1 MLLFVGLGNTGKEF
15 KNTRHNVGF
24 EFIDF
29 LVQHHN
35 FVKKTNKLKSIIYK
49 GDLLG
54 NTIILSKPTTMMNCS
69 GEAVKLIK
77 NFYKI
82 NTTNIFIFHDELD
95 LETAK
100 VKFKFAG
107 TSAGHNGIKSIDT
120 SIGNQYFRIR
130 IGIKNNLHKMYNKNY
145 VLGRF
150 SKTEQEIVNNKIT
163 IIEKNVKYII
173 KKDINNF
180 MNIINN

>member
-1 MLLFVGLGNTGKEF
+1 M
-15 KNTRHNVGF
+15 
-24 EFIDF
+24 
-29 LVQHHN
+29 
-35 FVKKTNKLKSIIYK
+35 
-49 GDLLG
+49 
-54 NTIILSKPTTMMNCS
+54 SKPTTMMNCS

-120 SIGNQYFRIR
+120 SIVNKYFRIR
-130 IGIKNNLHKMYNKNY
+130 IFFINFK
-145 VLGRF
+145 F
-150 SKTEQEIVNNKIT
+150 FKIF
-163 IIEKNVKYII
+163 IFI
-173 KKDINNF
+173 
-180 MNIINN
+180 